1 MSCENLFSYTV
12 LSYSVFLL
20 HNTTMQYHTIKINKI
35 YCKNND
41 YNHVISLN
49 NNVLSVTKRN
59 NEG

>member
-1 MSCENLFSYTV
+1 
-12 LSYSVFLL
+12 
-20 HNTTMQYHTIKINKI
+20 MQYHTIKINKI

-59 NEG
+59 NEGVDTNWGEIRVW